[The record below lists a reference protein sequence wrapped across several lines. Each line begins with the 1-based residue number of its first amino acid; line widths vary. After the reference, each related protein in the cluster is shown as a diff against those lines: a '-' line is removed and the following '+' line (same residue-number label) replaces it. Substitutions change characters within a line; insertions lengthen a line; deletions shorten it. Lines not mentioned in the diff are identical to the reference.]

1 MIKTIALW
9 TYRVIYC
16 SVVALLLVVLI
27 YRLPI
32 GESLRPFEIPLFCAF
47 IASAALALFTAA
59 AFTRITEWL
68 SWTATLLLC
77 VLFIWYQWFSL
88 GAPSVLHELHTF
100 DPVEAAKEIRAYR
113 NRSLIETATTL
124 GFFMLLPVL
133 HHFTRRRKLQV

>member
-16 SVVALLLVVLI
+16 SVVALLLVFLI

-32 GESLRPFEIPLFCAF
+32 DGWLRPFEIPLFYVF
-47 IASAALALFTAA
+47 IVSAALALFTAA
-59 AFTRITEWL
+59 AFTRLPEWL

-88 GAPSVLHELHTF
+88 DAPSVLHELHTF
-100 DPVEAAKEIRAYR
+100 DPVEGAKEIRAYR
-113 NRSLIETATTL
+113 NHSLIVTAAAL

-133 HHFTRRRKLQV
+133 HHVTRRRKLQV